1 MATNFLAGEPTIGD
15 AIREINADA
24 KFKYEDEDVN
34 TIEWLDGT
42 AAISASDITAKV
54 AELKS
59 TWDTKSYARERRK
72 TFRPPGYGPQLD
84 MLWHDIDDGKFGDD
98 AKTGSFYT
106 YIKGIKD
113 ANPKS

>member
-1 MATNFLAGEPTIGD
+1 MATNFFNIEKPTIGD

-42 AAISASDITAKV
+42 TPISASDITAMV

-72 TFRPPGYGPQLD
+72 TFRPTVMVLNLICYGT
-84 MLWHDIDDGKFGDD
+84 I
-98 AKTGSFYT
+98 
-106 YIKGIKD
+106 
-113 ANPKS
+113 